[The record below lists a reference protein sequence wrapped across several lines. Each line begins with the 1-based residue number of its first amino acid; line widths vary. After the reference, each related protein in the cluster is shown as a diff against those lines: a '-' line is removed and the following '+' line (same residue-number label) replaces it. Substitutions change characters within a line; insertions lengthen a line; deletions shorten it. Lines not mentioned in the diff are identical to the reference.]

1 MNVNYIGSEIY
12 TLDQLRNEYTKLYY
26 EFPNNKIQI
35 IFSVLHNIL
44 NENYER
50 MNERLPTKEH
60 SVYFWADESRNLIF
74 AIEIIRDMEQKLKDS
89 PFSFE
94 LDEYYEK
101 IVKKSKEFLRASNGS
116 KIPPYMD
123 KIELYYSLP
132 LFIKQDFIKIDGVEK
147 SGKHAKLTLIGEGSY
162 AQVFSFKDNFY
173 NKKFILKRAK
183 RDLNDKELERF
194 KREFTTIESLSSP
207 YIIQVYR
214 YNDDKNEYIMEYMDF
229 TLRKYIEKNNSK
241 ITKETR
247 KLIANQILR
256 AFKYVHS
263 KNLFHRDI
271 SPENVLIKEY
281 EDTIVVKISDF
292 GLVKTPDSNLTSINT
307 RLKGYF
313 NDPVLATEGFENYQ
327 ISHEIYALTK
337 LICFV
342 MSGRTNTTNI
352 KDTNLREFLSKGL
365 AANCKERFQ
374 SVGEMANAV
383 KYL

>member
-1 MNVNYIGSEIY
+1 MMNVNYIGSEIY

-116 KIPPYMD
+116 EIPPYME

-183 RDLNDKELERF
+183 SNRHRALW
-194 KREFTTIESLSSP
+194 
-207 YIIQVYR
+207 
-214 YNDDKNEYIMEYMDF
+214 
-229 TLRKYIEKNNSK
+229 NS
-241 ITKETR
+241 
-247 KLIANQILR
+247 
-256 AFKYVHS
+256 
-263 KNLFHRDI
+263 
-271 SPENVLIKEY
+271 
-281 EDTIVVKISDF
+281 
-292 GLVKTPDSNLTSINT
+292 
-307 RLKGYF
+307 
-313 NDPVLATEGFENYQ
+313 
-327 ISHEIYALTK
+327 
-337 LICFV
+337 
-342 MSGRTNTTNI
+342 
-352 KDTNLREFLSKGL
+352 
-365 AANCKERFQ
+365 
-374 SVGEMANAV
+374 
-383 KYL
+383 